1 MKQRPVF
8 KLIDITKGNVATI
21 ANPVRWNSDTK
32 SYETSAHTEK
42 WYQADA
48 TTEAVMVIGVDNS
61 KNLGLI
67 IDKFVPV
74 NEVIEP
80 IKPIEKA

>member
-21 ANPVRWNSDTK
+21 ANPVRWNSETK
-32 SYETSAHTEK
+32 SYETSAHTEQ

-48 TTEAVMVIGVDNS
+48 TAEAVMIIGSDKV
-61 KNLGLI
+61 KKLGLVI
-67 IDKFVPV
+67 EKFVPV
-74 NEVIEP
+74 NEVI
-80 IKPIEKA
+80 KPIEPKEKA